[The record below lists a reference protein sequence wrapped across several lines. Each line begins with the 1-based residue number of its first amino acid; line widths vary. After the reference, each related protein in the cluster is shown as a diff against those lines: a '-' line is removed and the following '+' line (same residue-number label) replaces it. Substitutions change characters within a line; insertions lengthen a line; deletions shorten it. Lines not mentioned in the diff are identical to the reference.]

1 MSTAP
6 SPGSSTTIQPKVIV
20 GYALFVVFIFSLAA
34 YYMFVDY
41 RGLTNQHGIDQAQ
54 IAREFSRGNGLTT
67 KFLRP
72 FALYQARQI
81 AEESGSLVNL
91 GKMEEGKFVGQFEDT
106 YHAPLGP
113 MVNAAPLAV
122 FEDKLSMDQEYRIYP
137 GDRIISGTSIVF
149 LLCAILIFYLLA
161 SRIFD
166 KKIGIV
172 VVTLM
177 VLCDMLWRFSH
188 TGLPTLLLL
197 FLFGFALFFLYKAV
211 ENQEM
216 GQGPIGWAALAAA
229 FFGLMALS
237 HWITIW
243 IFFGAL
249 VFAALAFRPRGLVA
263 GVMGLVFL
271 GVIAPGLI
279 RNYIITGTI
288 HGDAFYALYNG
299 LGALG
304 ESGTMRNFRPDKE
317 TLNLQGFGGRIALT
331 SLDQLKNIVGYF
343 GSILAAPIF
352 FLSLLHP
359 FRRPEISLFRWGIL
373 AMWIFAVI
381 GMAVF
386 GLPDGEFDSN
396 QMHILFAP
404 IFAAY
409 GLAMVAILWNRMG
422 VGTPGD
428 MVKNFP
434 FVILVVISSI
444 GMGVTIPR
452 ALKSGG
458 VFMEVPNYPPYLPE
472 GIKLLRT
479 WTNEREVIVSDMPWG
494 TAWYADRTS
503 VWMTKDLGQFDAMTE
518 FFDQSQMPVAGVYLS
533 PESMDRK
540 LGSGILEGDNADW
553 AYWILQPVNL
563 QIQASRA
570 NERRENNFRY
580 GVPNFLNRQMF
591 FWSNYNRAERGRPQE
606 SGEPAGSSAPAAPK
620 NESGILPGAR

>member
-1 MSTAP
+1 MATEPKSGTA
-6 SPGSSTTIQPKVIV
+6 TTIQPKVII
-20 GYALFVVFIFSLAA
+20 GYALFIVFIFSLAG
-34 YYMFVDY
+34 YYLFVDY
-41 RGLTNQHGIDQAQ
+41 NGLTNKHGIDQAQ

-72 FALYQARQI
+72 FALYQARQV

-91 GKMEEGKFVGQFEDT
+91 GKVEDGKFVGQFEDT

-113 MVNAAPLAV
+113 MVNAGPLAL
-122 FEDKLSMDQEYRIYP
+122 FENKLSLDREYSIYP
-137 GDRIISGTSIVF
+137 GDRVISGTAIVF
-149 LLCAILIFYLLA
+149 LLCSMLIFFLLA

-166 KKIGIV
+166 RKIGLV

-177 VLCDMLWRFSH
+177 VLCDMLWRFTH
-188 TGLPTLLLL
+188 TGLPTVLLL

-216 GQGPIGWAALAAA
+216 GQNPIGWAALAAA

-237 HWITIW
+237 HWIAIW
-243 IFFGAL
+243 VFFGAL
-249 VFAALAFRPRGLVA
+249 VFGALAFRPRGMVA
-263 GVMGLVFL
+263 GIMTLVFL
-271 GVIAPGLI
+271 SVIAPGLI
-279 RNYIITGTI
+279 RNFIITGNI

-304 ESGTMRNFRPDKE
+304 ESGTMRNFKPDKE

-343 GSILAAPIF
+343 GTILAAPVF

-381 GMAVF
+381 GMAIF

-396 QMHILFAP
+396 QIHILFAP
-404 IFAAY
+404 IMSAY

-422 VGTPGD
+422 VGTPSG

-434 FVILVVISSI
+434 FVIMVAVSSI
-444 GMGVTIPR
+444 GMLVTIPR

-458 VFMEVPNYPPYLPE
+458 VFQEIPLYPPYFPE
-472 GIKLLRT
+472 GIKKLNE
-479 WTNEREVIVSDMPWG
+479 WTSEREVIVSDMPWG

-503 VWMTKDLGQFDAMTE
+503 AWMTKDLNQFDAMTE
-518 FFDQSQMPVAGVYLS
+518 FFDQNQMPVAGVYLS
-533 PESMDRK
+533 PESVDRK
-540 LGSGILEGDNADW
+540 LGSSILEGDNADW
-553 AYWILQPVNL
+553 AYWILQPVN
-563 QIQASRA
+563 QQVQTSNSSA
-570 NERRENNFRY
+570 RRENNFRY
-580 GVPNFLNRQMF
+580 GVLNFLTRQMF
-591 FWSNYNRAERGRPQE
+591 FWSNYDRAQRGRPRE
-606 SGEPAGSSAPAAPK
+606 EERKPEGPAGQPK
-620 NESGILPGAR
+620 EDPSILPPAN